1 MKLNLQLRIGPL
13 LAVIIGLLVSCD
25 SPSAMERDAKVPT
38 SPIQYIHPDPDLP
51 QYWKYKG
58 ERILLL
64 GGSDEDNLF
73 QMPNFELQ
81 LDQLKGVGGNY
92 VRNTMSSRDEGN
104 RWPFF
109 QDSIGVFDLR
119 QWDVAYWDRF
129 ERFLQAT
136 QERDIIV
143 QLEIWATFD
152 FYRENWDKNPFNPK
166 NNRNLNPSRVK
177 LPTSIPTHPIF
188 RDNPFFWSIPSQHN
202 NMQLLQYQQAYVD
215 KLLSIALDY
224 PNVLYCMDNETS
236 VTSDW
241 GRFWSNYIHKVAEEQ
256 GKSVF
261 TTEMW
266 DPHDLNHISH
276 RETFDHPE
284 IYDFVEIS
292 QNNHQK
298 GEAHWRNGLAQI
310 ERLQRS
316 GVIRP
321 VTNVK
326 TYGATGGR
334 HGHGQQNGIE
344 SFVRSALFGAS
355 AVRFH
360 RPTSGIG
367 LSDTAQLVIK
377 GVRAVVDRSDSF
389 YRAAPKLD
397 LLRGREENEAYC
409 RAAVGDTYW
418 VYLGLPGKVDL
429 DLSGM
434 TGQSVLVEELDVL
447 ADQWKAPRTIKSSTS
462 LPLETDR
469 PHTFFV
475 IRRQE

>member
-1 MKLNLQLRIGPL
+1 MQLDLRRMIGLPFLGL
-13 LAVIIGLLVSCD
+13 LAILASCETPATH
-25 SPSAMERDAKVPT
+25 SPEGVPS
-38 SPIQYIHPDPDLP
+38 SPGDFIHPDPNLP

-58 ERILLL
+58 QRLLLL

-73 QMPNFELQ
+73 QMPNFEQQ
-81 LDQLKGVGGNY
+81 LDQLKQVGGNY
-92 VRNTMSSRDEGN
+92 FRNTMSSRDEGN
-104 RWPFF
+104 RWPFL
-109 QDSIGVFDLR
+109 QDSTGLFDLR
-119 QWDVAYWDRF
+119 QWDPTYWGRL

-136 QERDIIV
+136 SERDIIV

-166 NNRNLNPSRVK
+166 NNRNLNPNRVK
-177 LPTSIPTHPIF
+177 LPISVPTHPIF

-202 NMQLLQYQQAYVD
+202 NIQLLQYQQAYVD

-241 GRFWSNYIHKVAEEQ
+241 GKFWSNYIHKVAEEQ

-298 GEAHWRNGLAQI
+298 GEAHWRNGLAQ
-310 ERLQRS
+310 LQRLKQS
-316 GVIRP
+316 GGIRP

-344 SFVRSALFGAS
+344 SFVRSTLFGAS

-377 GVRAVVDRSDSF
+377 GVRAVVDKSPRF
-389 YRAAPKLD
+389 YLAEPKLD
-397 LLRGREENEAYC
+397 LLKNRTENEAYC
-409 RAAVGDTYW
+409 RALEGQIYW
-418 VYLGLPGKVDL
+418 VYFGLPGKVEL
-429 DLSGM
+429 DVSALEGESA
-434 TGQSVLVEELDVL
+434 LVEELDIL
-447 ADQWKAPRTIKSSTS
+447 ADQWTKSAPVKAAETI
-462 LPLETDR
+462 LLETDR

-475 IRRQE
+475 VTAQ